1 MYNVMKTSTMHG
13 CCAVRFDS
21 YNNLRSSAHR
31 NALWDECSWL
41 PLRLCSEVSCTLS
54 YLKEVFIAVSSVHIH
69 GSHHNLAQGVPH
81 LPLSLTSAMQHGSS
95 MIISI
100 ILWNR
105 LSFNLS
111 HKFLAQWPH

>member
-1 MYNVMKTSTMHG
+1 MAAVQLGSTLIITCDHPLIG
-13 CCAVRFDS
+13 THYV
-21 YNNLRSSAHR
+21 
-31 NALWDECSWL
+31 SWL

-54 YLKEVFIAVSSVHIH
+54 YLKEVCIAVSSVHIH
-69 GSHHNLAQGVPH
+69 GSHHNLAQCVPH

-95 MIISI
+95 MIIST